1 MFEEAR
7 RKVRITRGI
16 FLLFLLVLAGRLFWL
31 QVLEHDYW
39 YFQGFLNRERILPRP
54 VKRGSILDRKGRR
67 LAWDE
72 AAHDV
77 ELVYR
82 DFRRGNPL
90 GQAYHLKLLT
100 LPDPR
105 LPRDVM
111 DLYERRMRLRGR
123 IRALPPGSEERK
135 GLQEELDSLKIAE
148 PPDPRPYNLLEA
160 RRDLS
165 GLAEFVASLGPE
177 DLPDPEAAGRD
188 LPGGEIEGELSREDR
203 KARARI
209 VRSNMEW
216 YLRRLLGE
224 ALELAGR
231 SKGWAAALRKAL
243 ERKGRGSLFRG
254 IRKEFRAARE
264 RGERGS
270 FAALLGLGPEN
281 LEALL
286 ERGAAALVPPR
297 RRDRDPLELLDRI
310 HKRNT
315 CLLLFQFGNRWALWD
330 RRFRDAQRLR
340 EDRRDP
346 LWRAVPFELVKWVE
360 LRPRAHRGF
369 FVVDSVRRV
378 YRDVEGRL
386 PAARLFGRVTGV
398 LAGDEERLDPDTTW
412 LQPLPGLEEYWPE
425 YEESVERRARR
436 LASRVRRF
444 GRGGLEGELDSRLR
458 GKEGWTFFEADRRA
472 RRRLSHYQGPPRP
485 GKDVRITLDLELQC
499 ALEKALALA
508 RLPVKAAG
516 AALLECRTGAILAL
530 ASLPLAGR
538 EDLEEGWKELAR
550 LDRAWREGGRKGRRP
565 VVLPIL
571 QDWSRFRYGSSMPG
585 STFKVVTAL
594 AAFRAGK
601 AGVLDCEGILPFP
614 WGGGL
619 HCPRAHGRIGVER
632 ALEVSCNVYFGK
644 LGRILG
650 NPLLEKEAAGL
661 GFSTVKGRKVVIQGW
676 WTWAGPP
683 WGPGGRAPR
692 VPCDP
697 PVVEAGAAPALHA
710 VGYGIGATP
719 LAMAR
724 VFAALATGLV
734 PPLRIVPG
742 GGGGGRPLGIPR
754 EELEKIREGLRLV
767 VEGPEG
773 TARRVGL
780 GPLGVEGKTGTPQLT
795 RGRRGRNLAWF
806 CGIFPRSRPAYSIAV
821 MVPGVPHGFHGGS
834 VAAPVVRAFLEQ
846 PAGRALIEGR
856 EGGR

>member
-1 MFEEAR
+1 MFEQAR
-7 RKVRITRGI
+7 RKVLGLRLV
-16 FLLFLLVLAGRLFWL
+16 FLAALALLAGRLFWL

-54 VKRGSILDRKGRR
+54 VKRGAILDRRGRR

-72 AAHDV
+72 PAHDV

-90 GQAYHLKLLT
+90 GQAFHLRLLT

-105 LPRDVM
+105 LPEAVVS
-111 DLYERRMRLRGR
+111 LYLERMKLRGE
-123 IRALPPGSEERK
+123 IRALPPGAERRK
-135 GLQEELDSLKIAE
+135 ALEAKLAAMKRVE
-148 PPDPRPYNLLEA
+148 PPDPRPYTLLRA
-160 RRDLS
+160 REEIP
-165 GLAEFVASLGPE
+165 GLAGFVAGIGPG
-177 DLPDPEAAGRD
+177 DLPDPERAGT
-188 LPGGEIEGELSREDR
+188 PGVPGLSREDA
-203 KARARI
+203 KARARV
-209 VRSNMEW
+209 VRADMEW

-224 ALELAGR
+224 ALELAAR
-231 SKGWAAALRKAL
+231 TKPWAADLEEALV
-243 ERKGRGSLFRG
+243 EEGRGDLFRG
-254 IRKEFRAARE
+254 VRLDFRKYEKEGGGGCFAAR
-264 RGERGS
+264 
-270 FAALLGLGPEN
+270 LGLGAAD

-286 ERGAAALVPPR
+286 EKGADSLVPPSR
-297 RRDRDPLELLDRI
+297 RERDPLELLDRI

-330 RRFRDAQRLR
+330 RRFRDAERLR

-346 LWRAVPFELVKWVE
+346 LWRAVPFDLVKWVE
-360 LRPRAHRGF
+360 LRPRAHKGF

-378 YRDVEGRL
+378 YRSVQGRL

-398 LAGDEERLDPDTTW
+398 LAGDRDRVDPDTTW

-425 YEESVERRARR
+425 YEQSVEKRARR

-444 GRGGLEGELDSRLR
+444 GRGGLEGELDARLR
-458 GKEGWTFFEADRRA
+458 GREGWTFFEADRKA
-472 RRRLSHYQGPPRP
+472 RRRLSHYQGAPRP
-485 GKDVRITLDLELQC
+485 GKDVRITLDLDLQC
-499 ALEKALALA
+499 ALERALAGA
-508 RLPVKAAG
+508 GLPVRAAG
-516 AALLECRTGAILAL
+516 AALLECRTGAVLAL

-538 EDLEEGWKELAR
+538 EDLDEGWRRLAR
-550 LDRAWREGGRKGRRP
+550 LARAWREGGRKGKRP
-565 VVLPIL
+565 TSLPIL

-601 AGVLDCEGILPFP
+601 VSPMECGGILPFP

-619 HCPRAHGRIGVER
+619 HCPRAHGRISLER

-650 NPLLEKEAAGL
+650 NRSLEEEAARL
-661 GFSTVKGRKVVIQGW
+661 GFSTVQGRKVEIRGW
-676 WTWAGPP
+676 WEWAGPP
-683 WGPGGRAPR
+683 WGPGGRPPGI
-692 VPCDP
+692 PCDP

-710 VGYGIGATP
+710 VGYGEGATP

-724 VFAALATGLV
+724 VFAALATGV
-734 PPLRIVPG
+734 IPPLRIVPG
-742 GGGGGRPLGIPR
+742 GRGRGRPLGISR
-754 EELEKIREGLRLV
+754 EDLARIREGLRLV
-767 VEGPEG
+767 VEGGEG
-773 TARRVGL
+773 TARRAGL
-780 GPLGVEGKTGTPQLT
+780 GPLGVIGKTGTPQLV

-806 CGIFPRSRPAYSIAV
+806 CGLFPGDHPLYSIAV

-834 VAAPVVRAFLEQ
+834 VAAPVVRAFLED
-846 PAGRALIEGR
+846 PEARAALGERG
-856 EGGR
+856 GGR